1 MRIPSMSPL
10 TKMDHQ
16 QYRTRLQVLLFSVR
30 DLKENG
36 PPPIRPA
43 GTDQHT
49 DTAEQ
54 YIEKLSASIAK
65 TLYQYHENIPFQ
77 YHENIPFQYHE
88 NIPFNDKYLI
98 LEHQKEYVRSLT
110 TMREALRHLVFG
122 KTVIDKKTS
131 DTLIRCL
138 YFHIYE
144 CEIRMQ
150 DSLPDEQNYQHPWI
164 TVSKLL
170 FQKQGDQKY
179 CIETSIDI
187 DKITQHIQGCL
198 STIHTLIEFTN
209 KPSFLDVNDIKENID
224 SIATHIAD
232 FFHSS
237 HVQHNPNDNDGYD
250 IKGHGIVIDK
260 PNKADAKDEWELLY
274 SGIKKP

>member
-49 DTAEQ
+49 DTTEQ

-65 TLYQYHENIPFQ
+65 TLYQYHENIPF
-77 YHENIPFQYHE
+77 
-88 NIPFNDKYLI
+88 NDKTI
-98 LEHQKEYVRSLT
+98 TLEHQQEYVR
-110 TMREALRHLVFG
+110 REALRHLVFG
-122 KTVIDKKTS
+122 KTDIDKKTY
-131 DTLIRCL
+131 DALIRCL
-138 YFHIYE
+138 CFHIYE